1 MRMNEVAP
9 MAASLRNR
17 IAAWARL
24 LFQAGVTVFGFVV
37 SLHWITKQDLTD
49 FMAFYGAAQRTLA
62 GASPYGF
69 YPTTAG
75 GSVFQS
81 VPWLAWLFAPLTFL
95 PLDLAWWIYY
105 LLNLGLVGVTL
116 FLALAPARL
125 KLTLLEYTLILAC
138 ALAVSYPCLSFGQV
152 SIIEVAALSVM
163 MVALQRDQLL
173 IAGACLPLAL
183 LKPHLILWFLGYAF
197 IYGGRRFRL
206 AGLSS
211 TLLVA
216 LAALALQPAWPVE
229 MFSAI
234 VKGAAETSMEFW
246 KYSTLASLFSRDA
259 RLGYLV
265 PIVFLP
271 LLFGLRR
278 SLKEHPI
285 QDQLAIVLAFSLATS
300 PYAFAYDLPLLL
312 PALAWLTRQ
321 WPRRAVLL
329 WTGMAVLV
337 YFAGFT
343 RLAYLAT
350 LLVCALAGITL
361 IVRPLPPRTP
371 AESPSGSA

>member
-1 MRMNEVAP
+1 
-9 MAASLRNR
+9 
-17 IAAWARL
+17 
-24 LFQAGVTVFGFVV
+24 
-37 SLHWITKQDLTD
+37 
-49 FMAFYGAAQRTLA
+49 
-62 GASPYGF
+62 
-69 YPTTAG
+69 
-75 GSVFQS
+75 
-81 VPWLAWLFAPLTFL
+81 
-95 PLDLAWWIYY
+95 
-105 LLNLGLVGVTL
+105 
-116 FLALAPARL
+116 
-125 KLTLLEYTLILAC
+125 
-138 ALAVSYPCLSFGQV
+138 
-152 SIIEVAALSVM
+152 
-163 MVALQRDQLL
+163 
-173 IAGACLPLAL
+173 
-183 LKPHLILWFLGYAF
+183 
-197 IYGGRRFRL
+197 
-206 AGLSS
+206 
-211 TLLVA
+211 
-216 LAALALQPAWPVE
+216 

-350 LLVCALAGITL
+350 LLACALAGITL

-371 AESPSGSA
+371 AESPSASA